1 MKQSHS
7 ILFCRGRK
15 DLIVFGFI
23 HALHSRSRPP
33 ETRPILS
40 DPLRQGDSM
49 KKKTGNKINRRYK
62 DRLFYALFGSEE
74 RKRLTLELYNAIN
87 QTDYNNPDDLQLNTI
102 EDVVYMGMKNDVSF
116 LLASDLNMYEQQ
128 STWNPNMPLRCF
140 LYAAHALEKYLH
152 DTRNSSRLLTS
163 TLVKVPTPRLVVLY
177 NGIQENDDT
186 VLSLSDCFENPG
198 GDIDVIVHVY
208 NINPGHRLPGCC
220 RPLEDYSQFVSAYRD
235 RITSVGAEQAANEAL
250 DSLPEGEV
258 KDYILS
264 QKGEVIDML
273 LTEYDEEETLKVV
286 AEDARAE
293 GQRKGEAIGMAKG
306 EAIGV
311 AKGEAIG
318 VVKGRALGEDRL
330 ASLVSAMVQ
339 SGADQEAIL
348 KASTDPAYRKEMY
361 AKYRIE

>member
-1 MKQSHS
+1 M
-7 ILFCRGRK
+7 
-15 DLIVFGFI
+15 
-23 HALHSRSRPP
+23 
-33 ETRPILS
+33 
-40 DPLRQGDSM
+40 
-49 KKKTGNKINRRYK
+49 
-62 DRLFYALFGSEE
+62 
-74 RKRLTLELYNAIN
+74 
-87 QTDYNNPDDLQLNTI
+87 
-102 EDVVYMGMKNDVSF
+102 
-116 LLASDLNMYEQQ
+116 
-128 STWNPNMPLRCF
+128 
-140 LYAAHALEKYLH
+140 
-152 DTRNSSRLLTS
+152 
-163 TLVKVPTPRLVVLY
+163 LY

-293 GQRKGEAIGMAKG
+293 GQRKGEAIG
-306 EAIGV
+306 V
-311 AKGEAIG
+311 AK
-318 VVKGRALGEDRL
+318 GEDRL

-339 SGADQEAIL
+339 SGADQESIL
-348 KASTDPAYRKEMY
+348 KASTDPEYRKEMY
-361 AKYRIE
+361 ARYHIA

>member
-1 MKQSHS
+1 M
-7 ILFCRGRK
+7 
-15 DLIVFGFI
+15 
-23 HALHSRSRPP
+23 
-33 ETRPILS
+33 
-40 DPLRQGDSM
+40 
-49 KKKTGNKINRRYK
+49 
-62 DRLFYALFGSEE
+62 
-74 RKRLTLELYNAIN
+74 
-87 QTDYNNPDDLQLNTI
+87 
-102 EDVVYMGMKNDVSF
+102 
-116 LLASDLNMYEQQ
+116 
-128 STWNPNMPLRCF
+128 
-140 LYAAHALEKYLH
+140 
-152 DTRNSSRLLTS
+152 
-163 TLVKVPTPRLVVLY
+163 LY

-250 DSLPEGEV
+250 DSLPDGEV
-258 KDYILS
+258 KNYILS

-339 SGADQEAIL
+339 SGADQESIL

-361 AKYRIE
+361 ARYHIK

>member
-1 MKQSHS
+1 M
-7 ILFCRGRK
+7 
-15 DLIVFGFI
+15 
-23 HALHSRSRPP
+23 
-33 ETRPILS
+33 
-40 DPLRQGDSM
+40 
-49 KKKTGNKINRRYK
+49 
-62 DRLFYALFGSEE
+62 
-74 RKRLTLELYNAIN
+74 
-87 QTDYNNPDDLQLNTI
+87 
-102 EDVVYMGMKNDVSF
+102 
-116 LLASDLNMYEQQ
+116 
-128 STWNPNMPLRCF
+128 
-140 LYAAHALEKYLH
+140 
-152 DTRNSSRLLTS
+152 
-163 TLVKVPTPRLVVLY
+163 LY

-220 RPLEDYSQFVSAYRD
+220 RPLEDYSRFVSAYRD

-293 GQRKGEAIGMAKG
+293 GEAI
-306 EAIGV
+306 
-311 AKGEAIG
+311 
-318 VVKGRALGEDRL
+318 GEDRL
-330 ASLVSAMVQ
+330 ASLVSSMVQ

-348 KASTDPAYRKEMY
+348 KASTDPEYRKEMY
-361 AKYRIE
+361 ARYHIDL

>member
-1 MKQSHS
+1 M
-7 ILFCRGRK
+7 
-15 DLIVFGFI
+15 
-23 HALHSRSRPP
+23 
-33 ETRPILS
+33 
-40 DPLRQGDSM
+40 
-49 KKKTGNKINRRYK
+49 
-62 DRLFYALFGSEE
+62 
-74 RKRLTLELYNAIN
+74 
-87 QTDYNNPDDLQLNTI
+87 
-102 EDVVYMGMKNDVSF
+102 
-116 LLASDLNMYEQQ
+116 
-128 STWNPNMPLRCF
+128 
-140 LYAAHALEKYLH
+140 
-152 DTRNSSRLLTS
+152 
-163 TLVKVPTPRLVVLY
+163 LY

-220 RPLEDYSQFVSAYRD
+220 RPLEDYSRFVSAYRD

-264 QKGEVIDML
+264 QKSEVIDML

-293 GQRKGEAIGMAKG
+293 GQRKGEAIGIAKGEAIGVAKGEAIGVAKG

-330 ASLVSAMVQ
+330 AALVSAMVQ
-339 SGADQEAIL
+339 SGADQESIL

-361 AKYRIE
+361 YKYHIE

>member
-1 MKQSHS
+1 
-7 ILFCRGRK
+7 
-15 DLIVFGFI
+15 
-23 HALHSRSRPP
+23 
-33 ETRPILS
+33 
-40 DPLRQGDSM
+40 
-49 KKKTGNKINRRYK
+49 
-62 DRLFYALFGSEE
+62 
-74 RKRLTLELYNAIN
+74 
-87 QTDYNNPDDLQLNTI
+87 
-102 EDVVYMGMKNDVSF
+102 
-116 LLASDLNMYEQQ
+116 
-128 STWNPNMPLRCF
+128 
-140 LYAAHALEKYLH
+140 
-152 DTRNSSRLLTS
+152 
-163 TLVKVPTPRLVVLY
+163 VLY

-258 KDYILS
+258 KNYILS

-293 GQRKGEAIGMAKG
+293 GEAI
-306 EAIGV
+306 
-311 AKGEAIG
+311 
-318 VVKGRALGEDRL
+318 GEDRL
-330 ASLVSAMVQ
+330 ASLVSSMVQ
-339 SGADQEAIL
+339 SGADQESIL

-361 AKYRIE
+361 ARYHIDL

>member
-1 MKQSHS
+1 M
-7 ILFCRGRK
+7 
-15 DLIVFGFI
+15 
-23 HALHSRSRPP
+23 
-33 ETRPILS
+33 
-40 DPLRQGDSM
+40 
-49 KKKTGNKINRRYK
+49 
-62 DRLFYALFGSEE
+62 
-74 RKRLTLELYNAIN
+74 
-87 QTDYNNPDDLQLNTI
+87 
-102 EDVVYMGMKNDVSF
+102 
-116 LLASDLNMYEQQ
+116 
-128 STWNPNMPLRCF
+128 
-140 LYAAHALEKYLH
+140 
-152 DTRNSSRLLTS
+152 
-163 TLVKVPTPRLVVLY
+163 LY

-220 RPLEDYSQFVSAYRD
+220 RPLEDYSRFVSAYRD

-258 KDYILS
+258 KNYILS

-293 GQRKGEAIGMAKG
+293 GQRKGEAIGLAKG

-311 AKGEAIG
+311 AKVEAIG
-318 VVKGRALGEDRL
+318 MAKGEDRL
-330 ASLVSAMVQ
+330 ASLVSSMVQ
-339 SGADQEAIL
+339 SGADQETIM

-361 AKYRIE
+361 ARYHIDL

>member
-1 MKQSHS
+1 M
-7 ILFCRGRK
+7 
-15 DLIVFGFI
+15 
-23 HALHSRSRPP
+23 
-33 ETRPILS
+33 
-40 DPLRQGDSM
+40 
-49 KKKTGNKINRRYK
+49 
-62 DRLFYALFGSEE
+62 
-74 RKRLTLELYNAIN
+74 
-87 QTDYNNPDDLQLNTI
+87 
-102 EDVVYMGMKNDVSF
+102 
-116 LLASDLNMYEQQ
+116 
-128 STWNPNMPLRCF
+128 
-140 LYAAHALEKYLH
+140 
-152 DTRNSSRLLTS
+152 
-163 TLVKVPTPRLVVLY
+163 LY

-220 RPLEDYSQFVSAYRD
+220 RPLEDYSRFVSAYRD

-258 KDYILS
+258 KNYILS

-330 ASLVSAMVQ
+330 ASLVSSMVQ
-339 SGADQEAIL
+339 SGADQKAIL
-348 KASTDPAYRKEMY
+348 KASTDPEYRKEMY
-361 AKYRIE
+361 ARYHIDL

>member
-1 MKQSHS
+1 M
-7 ILFCRGRK
+7 
-15 DLIVFGFI
+15 
-23 HALHSRSRPP
+23 
-33 ETRPILS
+33 
-40 DPLRQGDSM
+40 
-49 KKKTGNKINRRYK
+49 
-62 DRLFYALFGSEE
+62 
-74 RKRLTLELYNAIN
+74 
-87 QTDYNNPDDLQLNTI
+87 
-102 EDVVYMGMKNDVSF
+102 
-116 LLASDLNMYEQQ
+116 
-128 STWNPNMPLRCF
+128 
-140 LYAAHALEKYLH
+140 
-152 DTRNSSRLLTS
+152 
-163 TLVKVPTPRLVVLY
+163 LY

-208 NINPGHRLPGCC
+208 NINPGHRLPDCC

-293 GQRKGEAIGMAKG
+293 GEAIGMAKGEAIGVAKG

-361 AKYRIE
+361 TEYHIE

>member
-1 MKQSHS
+1 M
-7 ILFCRGRK
+7 
-15 DLIVFGFI
+15 
-23 HALHSRSRPP
+23 
-33 ETRPILS
+33 
-40 DPLRQGDSM
+40 
-49 KKKTGNKINRRYK
+49 
-62 DRLFYALFGSEE
+62 
-74 RKRLTLELYNAIN
+74 
-87 QTDYNNPDDLQLNTI
+87 
-102 EDVVYMGMKNDVSF
+102 
-116 LLASDLNMYEQQ
+116 
-128 STWNPNMPLRCF
+128 
-140 LYAAHALEKYLH
+140 
-152 DTRNSSRLLTS
+152 
-163 TLVKVPTPRLVVLY
+163 LY

-186 VLSLSDCFENPG
+186 ILSLSDCFESPG

-220 RPLEDYSQFVSAYRD
+220 RPLEDYSRFVSAYRD
-235 RITSVGAEQAANEAL
+235 RITSVDAEQAANEAL
-250 DSLPEGEV
+250 DSLPDGEV
-258 KDYILS
+258 KNYILS

-293 GQRKGEAIGMAKG
+293 GQRKGEAIGVAKG

-339 SGADQEAIL
+339 SGADQDAIL

-361 AKYRIE
+361 ARYHIE

>member
-1 MKQSHS
+1 M
-7 ILFCRGRK
+7 
-15 DLIVFGFI
+15 
-23 HALHSRSRPP
+23 
-33 ETRPILS
+33 
-40 DPLRQGDSM
+40 
-49 KKKTGNKINRRYK
+49 
-62 DRLFYALFGSEE
+62 
-74 RKRLTLELYNAIN
+74 
-87 QTDYNNPDDLQLNTI
+87 
-102 EDVVYMGMKNDVSF
+102 
-116 LLASDLNMYEQQ
+116 
-128 STWNPNMPLRCF
+128 
-140 LYAAHALEKYLH
+140 
-152 DTRNSSRLLTS
+152 
-163 TLVKVPTPRLVVLY
+163 LY

-293 GQRKGEAIGMAKG
+293 GEAIGMAKGEAIGVAKG

-330 ASLVSAMVQ
+330 AALVSAMVQ
-339 SGADQEAIL
+339 SGADQESIL

-361 AKYRIE
+361 YKYHIE

>member
-1 MKQSHS
+1 M
-7 ILFCRGRK
+7 
-15 DLIVFGFI
+15 
-23 HALHSRSRPP
+23 
-33 ETRPILS
+33 
-40 DPLRQGDSM
+40 
-49 KKKTGNKINRRYK
+49 
-62 DRLFYALFGSEE
+62 
-74 RKRLTLELYNAIN
+74 
-87 QTDYNNPDDLQLNTI
+87 
-102 EDVVYMGMKNDVSF
+102 
-116 LLASDLNMYEQQ
+116 
-128 STWNPNMPLRCF
+128 
-140 LYAAHALEKYLH
+140 
-152 DTRNSSRLLTS
+152 
-163 TLVKVPTPRLVVLY
+163 LY

-198 GDIDVIVHVY
+198 GDIDVIVHVC

-220 RPLEDYSQFVSAYRD
+220 RPLEDYSWFVSAYRD

-293 GQRKGEAIGMAKG
+293 GQRKGEAIG
-306 EAIGV
+306 
-311 AKGEAIG
+311 

-348 KASTDPAYRKEMY
+348 KASTDPAYRKAMY
-361 AKYRIE
+361 ARYHIDL

>member
-1 MKQSHS
+1 M
-7 ILFCRGRK
+7 
-15 DLIVFGFI
+15 
-23 HALHSRSRPP
+23 
-33 ETRPILS
+33 
-40 DPLRQGDSM
+40 
-49 KKKTGNKINRRYK
+49 
-62 DRLFYALFGSEE
+62 
-74 RKRLTLELYNAIN
+74 
-87 QTDYNNPDDLQLNTI
+87 
-102 EDVVYMGMKNDVSF
+102 
-116 LLASDLNMYEQQ
+116 
-128 STWNPNMPLRCF
+128 
-140 LYAAHALEKYLH
+140 
-152 DTRNSSRLLTS
+152 
-163 TLVKVPTPRLVVLY
+163 LY

-339 SGADQEAIL
+339 SGADQESIL

-361 AKYRIE
+361 ARYHIK

>member
-1 MKQSHS
+1 M
-7 ILFCRGRK
+7 
-15 DLIVFGFI
+15 
-23 HALHSRSRPP
+23 
-33 ETRPILS
+33 
-40 DPLRQGDSM
+40 
-49 KKKTGNKINRRYK
+49 
-62 DRLFYALFGSEE
+62 
-74 RKRLTLELYNAIN
+74 
-87 QTDYNNPDDLQLNTI
+87 
-102 EDVVYMGMKNDVSF
+102 
-116 LLASDLNMYEQQ
+116 
-128 STWNPNMPLRCF
+128 
-140 LYAAHALEKYLH
+140 
-152 DTRNSSRLLTS
+152 
-163 TLVKVPTPRLVVLY
+163 LY

-198 GDIDVIVHVY
+198 GDIDVIAHVY
-208 NINPGHRLPGCC
+208 NINPGHRLPDCC

-258 KDYILS
+258 KNYILS

-318 VVKGRALGEDRL
+318 VAKGEAIGVVKGRALGEDRL

-348 KASTDPAYRKEMY
+348 KASTDPAYRKAMY
-361 AKYRIE
+361 ARYHIE

>member
-1 MKQSHS
+1 M
-7 ILFCRGRK
+7 
-15 DLIVFGFI
+15 
-23 HALHSRSRPP
+23 
-33 ETRPILS
+33 
-40 DPLRQGDSM
+40 
-49 KKKTGNKINRRYK
+49 
-62 DRLFYALFGSEE
+62 
-74 RKRLTLELYNAIN
+74 LYN
-87 QTDYNNPDDLQLNTI
+87 
-102 EDVVYMGMKNDVSF
+102 E
-116 LLASDLNMYEQQ
+116 
-128 STWNPNMPLRCF
+128 
-140 LYAAHALEKYLH
+140 
-152 DTRNSSRLLTS
+152 
-163 TLVKVPTPRLVVLY
+163 
-177 NGIQENDDT
+177 IQENDDT

-220 RPLEDYSQFVSAYRD
+220 RPLEDYSRFVSAYRD

-293 GQRKGEAIGMAKG
+293 GEAIGMAKG

-318 VVKGRALGEDRL
+318 VAKGEAIGMAKGEDRL
-330 ASLVSAMVQ
+330 AFLVSSMVQ

-361 AKYRIE
+361 ARYHIDL

>member
-1 MKQSHS
+1 M
-7 ILFCRGRK
+7 
-15 DLIVFGFI
+15 
-23 HALHSRSRPP
+23 
-33 ETRPILS
+33 
-40 DPLRQGDSM
+40 
-49 KKKTGNKINRRYK
+49 
-62 DRLFYALFGSEE
+62 
-74 RKRLTLELYNAIN
+74 
-87 QTDYNNPDDLQLNTI
+87 
-102 EDVVYMGMKNDVSF
+102 
-116 LLASDLNMYEQQ
+116 
-128 STWNPNMPLRCF
+128 
-140 LYAAHALEKYLH
+140 
-152 DTRNSSRLLTS
+152 
-163 TLVKVPTPRLVVLY
+163 LY

-208 NINPGHRLPGCC
+208 NINPGHRLPDCC
-220 RPLEDYSQFVSAYRD
+220 RPLEDYSRFVSAYRD
-235 RITSVGAEQAANEAL
+235 RITAVGAEQAANEAL

-258 KDYILS
+258 KNYILS

-293 GQRKGEAIGMAKG
+293 GEAIGRAKG

-311 AKGEAIG
+311 AK
-318 VVKGRALGEDRL
+318 GEDRL

-361 AKYRIE
+361 TEYHIE

>member
-1 MKQSHS
+1 M
-7 ILFCRGRK
+7 
-15 DLIVFGFI
+15 
-23 HALHSRSRPP
+23 
-33 ETRPILS
+33 
-40 DPLRQGDSM
+40 
-49 KKKTGNKINRRYK
+49 
-62 DRLFYALFGSEE
+62 
-74 RKRLTLELYNAIN
+74 
-87 QTDYNNPDDLQLNTI
+87 
-102 EDVVYMGMKNDVSF
+102 
-116 LLASDLNMYEQQ
+116 
-128 STWNPNMPLRCF
+128 
-140 LYAAHALEKYLH
+140 
-152 DTRNSSRLLTS
+152 
-163 TLVKVPTPRLVVLY
+163 LY

-220 RPLEDYSQFVSAYRD
+220 RPLEDYSRFVSAYRD

-293 GQRKGEAIGMAKG
+293 GEAIGMAKG
-306 EAIGV
+306 E
-311 AKGEAIG
+311 
-318 VVKGRALGEDRL
+318 DRL
-330 ASLVSAMVQ
+330 AALVSAMVQ
-339 SGADQEAIL
+339 SGADQESIL

-361 AKYRIE
+361 ARYHIK

>member
-1 MKQSHS
+1 M
-7 ILFCRGRK
+7 
-15 DLIVFGFI
+15 
-23 HALHSRSRPP
+23 
-33 ETRPILS
+33 
-40 DPLRQGDSM
+40 
-49 KKKTGNKINRRYK
+49 
-62 DRLFYALFGSEE
+62 
-74 RKRLTLELYNAIN
+74 
-87 QTDYNNPDDLQLNTI
+87 
-102 EDVVYMGMKNDVSF
+102 
-116 LLASDLNMYEQQ
+116 
-128 STWNPNMPLRCF
+128 
-140 LYAAHALEKYLH
+140 
-152 DTRNSSRLLTS
+152 
-163 TLVKVPTPRLVVLY
+163 LY

-220 RPLEDYSQFVSAYRD
+220 RPLEDYSRFVSAYRD

-250 DSLPEGEV
+250 DSLPDGEV
-258 KDYILS
+258 KNYILS

-293 GQRKGEAIGMAKG
+293 GQRKGEAIGVAKG

-330 ASLVSAMVQ
+330 AALVSAMVQ
-339 SGADQEAIL
+339 SGADQESIL

-361 AKYRIE
+361 YKYHIV

>member
-1 MKQSHS
+1 M
-7 ILFCRGRK
+7 
-15 DLIVFGFI
+15 
-23 HALHSRSRPP
+23 
-33 ETRPILS
+33 
-40 DPLRQGDSM
+40 
-49 KKKTGNKINRRYK
+49 
-62 DRLFYALFGSEE
+62 
-74 RKRLTLELYNAIN
+74 
-87 QTDYNNPDDLQLNTI
+87 
-102 EDVVYMGMKNDVSF
+102 
-116 LLASDLNMYEQQ
+116 
-128 STWNPNMPLRCF
+128 
-140 LYAAHALEKYLH
+140 
-152 DTRNSSRLLTS
+152 
-163 TLVKVPTPRLVVLY
+163 LY

-208 NINPGHRLPGCC
+208 NINPGHRLPDCC

-286 AEDARAE
+286 AEDAE
-293 GQRKGEAIGMAKG
+293 AKG
-306 EAIGV
+306 KAI
-311 AKGEAIG
+311 
-318 VVKGRALGEDRL
+318 GEDRL
-330 ASLVSAMVQ
+330 AALVSAMVQ

-361 AKYRIE
+361 ARYHIE

>member
-1 MKQSHS
+1 M
-7 ILFCRGRK
+7 
-15 DLIVFGFI
+15 
-23 HALHSRSRPP
+23 
-33 ETRPILS
+33 
-40 DPLRQGDSM
+40 
-49 KKKTGNKINRRYK
+49 
-62 DRLFYALFGSEE
+62 
-74 RKRLTLELYNAIN
+74 LYN
-87 QTDYNNPDDLQLNTI
+87 
-102 EDVVYMGMKNDVSF
+102 E
-116 LLASDLNMYEQQ
+116 
-128 STWNPNMPLRCF
+128 
-140 LYAAHALEKYLH
+140 
-152 DTRNSSRLLTS
+152 
-163 TLVKVPTPRLVVLY
+163 
-177 NGIQENDDT
+177 IQENDDT

-220 RPLEDYSQFVSAYRD
+220 RPLEDYSRFVSAYRD

-258 KDYILS
+258 KNYILS

-293 GQRKGEAIGMAKG
+293 GQRKGEAIGIAKGEAIGVAKGEAIGVAKG

-330 ASLVSAMVQ
+330 AALVSAMVQ
-339 SGADQEAIL
+339 SGADQESIL

-361 AKYRIE
+361 YKYHIE